1 MTHQPNRLAAAA
13 HSHKFAGTEIDRSS
27 PLAFRL
33 NGRLVEGFAGDTV
46 LSAVLASGIDAVG
59 MRGGEPI
66 GLSECFAPAVIPAGS
81 TNAAAALPMQR
92 MPALPDLDLV
102 TLGSLGERIAAAVAP
117 LARLRHLLFG
127 PGRSLNLRLDDPGTL
142 AGSWRELQPQSRLD
156 ADVVIVGG
164 GVAGM
169 SAAAAAA
176 AAGEV
181 AVLIERRPML
191 GGAARF
197 FGAVESEEPPD
208 AAIAR
213 LSAQLAQMPGV
224 TVLTRTEAHGIAG
237 TIVFAH
243 QVEVDG
249 RRAAG
254 RALRIEA
261 RRIVLATGAFERLPV
276 FPGNRTAG
284 IGGGLAAFQLAD
296 GYGVWPGK
304 RALFHTTHNFSYRL
318 ALLAHDAGIRVER
331 ITDARVD
338 PQSRFIDFCK
348 ASGITLAGGLV
359 PMEAAPARSGLSGVA
374 VRFAVAIEGI
384 ALEAPPIHADRFI
397 VAGGWQPELSL
408 WLMAGGKCRWNART
422 GWLEAEGSCENVVL
436 AGAAAGFR
444 NNSACMHS
452 GRSAIAGLLGR
463 PATVIDDRQIEAI
476 YETPDGSMPAC
487 AKREAGRT
495 RAYLGA
501 GFGLAER
508 RVAHRRREP
517 MSALAAHPLAFDL
530 DEVAAAVQLGDVPE
544 ADAGVV
550 ASERCLGRRT
560 IVDSGWRLPVPAE
573 EPSEAMAPPAY
584 LTGRFGPRPQL
595 ATVGAGDGRFF
606 EPGCLIFLSS
616 DQTDPGKAVGVI
628 VGPAPGGCSGG
639 LAMIGKVPGGI
650 GTRLFVRDSSG
661 PVPVEL
667 LDRPKAEV

>member
-1 MTHQPNRLAAAA
+1 MKHQPNRLAAA
-13 HSHKFAGTEIDRSS
+13 HSHKFAGAGIDRSR

-33 NGRLVEGFAGDTV
+33 NGRLIEGFAGDTV

-66 GLSECFAPAVIPAGS
+66 GLSERFAPAVIPAGS
-81 TNAAAALPMQR
+81 TDAAAALPMER

-102 TLGSLGERIAAAVAP
+102 TLGSLRERIAAAVPP
-117 LARLRHLLFG
+117 LAGLRHLLLG
-127 PGRSLNLRLDDPGTL
+127 PGRSLNLRLDDPGML
-142 AGSWRELQPQSRLD
+142 AGSWRELQPHSTLD

-176 AAGEV
+176 AAGEI
-181 AVLIERRPML
+181 AVLVERRPML

-197 FGAVESEEPPD
+197 FGAVDNEEPPD

-224 TVLTRTEAHGIAG
+224 TVLTRTEAHIIAG

-249 RRAAG
+249 MRAVG

-284 IGGGLAAFQLAD
+284 IGGALAAFQLAD
-296 GYGVWPGK
+296 SYGVWPGK
-304 RALFHTTHNFSYRL
+304 RALFNTTHNFGYRL
-318 ALLAHDAGIRVER
+318 ALLAHDAGIGVER

-359 PMEAAPARSGLSGVA
+359 PIAAAPARGGLGGVTI
-374 VRFAVAIEGI
+374 RFGVAIENI
-384 ALEAPPIHADRFI
+384 VQEAAPIHADRFV

-408 WLMAGGKCRWNART
+408 WLMAGGKCRWNARA
-422 GWLEAEGSCENVVL
+422 GWLEAEDSRENIVL
-436 AGAAAGFR
+436 AGSAAGFR

-452 GRSAIAGLLGR
+452 GRAAIAGLLGR
-463 PATVIDDRQIEAI
+463 PATAIDDRQIEAI
-476 YETPDGSMPAC
+476 YETPDEPMPAS
-487 AKREAGRT
+487 AKREAGRM

-508 RVAHRRREP
+508 SPAHRRGEP

-530 DEVAAAVQLGDVPE
+530 DEVAAAVLLGDLPE
-544 ADAGVV
+544 AEAGAI

-560 IVDSGWRLPVPAE
+560 IVDSRWRLPVPAD
-573 EPSEAMAPPAY
+573 EPSAVVAPPSY
-584 LTGRFGPRPQL
+584 LTGRFGSRPQL
-595 ATVGAGDGRFF
+595 AAVGVGDGRFF

-628 VGPAPGGCSGG
+628 VGPAPGGRSGG
-639 LAMIGKVPGGI
+639 LAMIGKAPGGI
-650 GTRLFVRDSSG
+650 GTRLFVRDGSG

-667 LDRPKAEV
+667 LDRLNAEA